1 MCSFDVAFI
10 VAADAYV
17 ASPNLGGE
25 TNNAATVVV
34 TLIVLVD
41 DETVRYLCKLFLPR
55 VLTRNSKK

>member
-41 DETVRYLCKLFLPR
+41 DETVRYFWNVGRTWL
-55 VLTRNSKK
+55 LTWST